1 MLGFTVWKDGTEKL
15 NMNTTYEELGPKIVK
30 VFGPP

>member
-1 MLGFTVWKDGTEKL
+1 MPEFTITNAGTETL
-15 NMNTTYEELGPKIVK
+15 NMNTTEKELGPKITK

>member
-1 MLGFTVWKDGTEKL
+1 MPVFIAWKDGTERL
-15 NMNTTYEELGPKIVK
+15 NMNTTYEESGSKIEK